1 MKVRTLIGWIYRH
14 FGRASFRSSHVLR
27 DQYSPYPITR
37 NAIYSA
43 VHKCWKMRLLS
54 RTKMI
59 GNCYIYR
66 ITDWGVRYVEEGD
79 YYREDDI
86 RIMLLCYIVDS
97 DKKMDKEW
105 AEDILVPRLLQ
116 RFLPGRKA
124 QDIRPFIN
132 LLEVIENVTLPLE
145 NKIKAETIE
154 QDEQFIIQY
163 LQDVQ
168 IILLAYLLMRQLYPT
183 ATSSLDYKSMK
194 RQIRKILN
202 ESIDELSN
210 PPKETIL
217 HTYLGYEASIGFK
230 PYIEDRPN
238 TKDLARLEKVIKT
251 LKKLKEHPRIANE
264 VK

>member
-1 MKVRTLIGWIYRH
+1 MRVKTLIRWIYRH
-14 FGRASFRSSHVLR
+14 FGRAGFQSRHILR

-43 VHKCWKMRLLS
+43 VHKCWKMRRLS
-54 RTKMI
+54 RTKMG
-59 GNCYIYR
+59 GNLYRYR

-86 RIMLLCYIVDS
+86 RIMLLRYITDS
-97 DKKMDKEW
+97 DRRIDKEW
-105 AEDILVPRLLQ
+105 AEDVLVPRLLQ

-145 NKIKAETIE
+145 NKIMAETIE
-154 QDEQFIIQY
+154 QDAQFIIQY
-163 LQDVQ
+163 LQDVS
-168 IILLAYLLMRQLYPT
+168 IILLSYLLMRQLYPT

-194 RQIRKILN
+194 RQIRKMLN
-202 ESIDELSN
+202 ESIDALSN
-210 PPKETIL
+210 PPKERT
-217 HTYLGYEASIGFK
+217 HHVYLGYEGPIRRK
-230 PYIEDRPN
+230 PYIEERPN

-251 LKKLKEHPRIANE
+251 LKKLKRHPWIVNE